1 MGDGTLHFMS
11 DPLNLVIEQHLKE
24 GIQHGFIPSEVANF
38 LAYGVPGSGKTSLHY
53 SLYDLPPPELRISTA
68 CIEQAQRAVLVTRSS
83 EDSSSEIVICKPVE
97 EQDLKEML
105 AKEMTEERITE
116 EKKEV
121 FSRIEKTLKEN
132 FPVEDHSS
140 RPVSP
145 STQEPTPVEDHPP
158 QHLLQPVSIPGPS
171 PTPDEEAT
179 SHLVISPRV
188 KLQGM
193 DEILYLMLHPTPAN
207 LPRLRNRLVQFI
219 DSGGQPKLLEMLPA
233 YLRNLS
239 GLMLVNRLLESLST
253 MPKAEYCDKDGKL
266 FELGHFNLTNLE
278 MLVKCAQLSRYHQ
291 SHLALPHVEYDD
303 SPPNILVVGT
313 FKDQEGKCKQ
323 TREEKNAQL
332 EVVFKQFG
340 KSIIRRSNGEIIFG
354 VDATSRSDPV
364 ISELRAALKHMKCLH
379 YKCPILWYL
388 LEVELRKLGKKVIPK
403 EYVMSIAKELH
414 IEITESIEAALLFWH
429 EINLIMYFPNILPE
443 VVIFQPDAM
452 IGMISQLYEQ
462 HVKISDTAECDISSS
477 KDLRFRDQAVFSD
490 DYAHD
495 IKNETILSV
504 DELLLILQDRK
515 TVAKLPS
522 SSSLYFMPSLLEEL
536 TEEELAAS
544 RSQLTSQLPVASSLL
559 VSFPTPEVPSGLFC
573 TFISDIVSSSECKI
587 PDLDSST
594 KLYRNFISITLN
606 ISPGSFGTL
615 TLYNTGK
622 VFSITP
628 YSLSSSSFLPK
639 VKKLVAKALD
649 ASCRVLSYRK
659 LHQFSFQCECG
670 QSPPPHVAHLS
681 PDEKVTIC
689 SLDSDKDGCSLT
701 KKQILWTGKFS
712 SNSFKFNNVSHYLFQ
727 ISAVMLHV
735 RLFQISA
742 AMLHLRLFV
751 AWRLQ

>member
-24 GIQHGFIPSEVANF
+24 GIQYGFIPSEVANC

-53 SLYDLPPPELRISTA
+53 SLYDLRAPELRISTA
-68 CIEQAQRAVLVTRSS
+68 CIEQAQRAVLVTKSS

-105 AKEMTEERITE
+105 AKEMTEEGITE

-121 FSRIEKTLKEN
+121 ISRIEKTLKEN
-132 FPVEDHSS
+132 PPVEDRST

-145 STQEPTPVEDHPP
+145 SSQELTPVEDH
-158 QHLLQPVSIPGPS
+158 QPVSIPGPP

-239 GLMLVNRLLESLST
+239 GLMLVHRLLESLST

-278 MLVKCAQLSRYHQ
+278 MLLKCAQLSRYHQ
-291 SHLALPHVEYDD
+291 SHLALPHVECDD
-303 SPPNILVVGT
+303 SPPDIIVVGT

-332 EVVFKQFG
+332 EVAFEQFG

-364 ISELRAALKHMKCLH
+364 ISELRAALKHVKCLH

-414 IEITESIEAALLFWH
+414 IVITESIEAALLFWH
-429 EINLIMYFPNILPE
+429 EINLIMYFPSILPE
-443 VVIFQPDAM
+443 VVISQPDAM

-462 HVKISDTAECDISSS
+462 HVKISDTAECDISSEE
-477 KDLRFRDQAVFSD
+477 DLRFRDQAVFSD
-490 DYAHD
+490 DYAYH

-522 SSSLYFMPSLLEEL
+522 SDDGSSLYFMPSLLEEL
-536 TEEELAAS
+536 TEEEFAAS
-544 RSQLTSQLPVASSLL
+544 RSQLASQLPVASSLL

-594 KLYRNFISITLN
+594 KLYRNFISITLS

-670 QSPPPHVAHLS
+670 QSPPHVAHLS
-681 PDEKVTIC
+681 PEEKVTTC
-689 SLDSDKDGCSLT
+689 SLDTAKGGNDLT
-701 KKQILWTGKFS
+701 KKQILWTGRFS
-712 SNSFKFNNVSHYLFQ
+712 DNCFLFLSNNILLLVPDQCSD
-727 ISAVMLHV
+727 
-735 RLFQISA
+735 
-742 AMLHLRLFV
+742 V
-751 AWRLQ
+751 ASQTVCSMETSVNGK

>member
-1 MGDGTLHFMS
+1 MCALRANTSEWMGDGTLHFMS
-11 DPLNLVIEQHLKE
+11 DPLNLVIEQYLKE

-53 SLYDLPPPELRISTA
+53 SLYDLPAPELRISTA

-116 EKKEV
+116 EKKEA
-121 FSRIEKTLKEN
+121 FSRIEKMLKKN
-132 FPVEDHSS
+132 PPVEDRST

-145 STQEPTPVEDHPP
+145 PTQEPTPVPL

-239 GLMLVNRLLESLST
+239 GLMLVHRLLESLST

-303 SPPNILVVGT
+303 SPPDIVVVGT

-332 EVVFKQFG
+332 EVAFEQFG

-364 ISELRAALKHMKCLH
+364 ILELRAALKHMKCLH

-462 HVKISDTAECDISSS
+462 HVKISDTAECDISSEE
-477 KDLRFRDQAVFSD
+477 DLRFRDQAVFND
-490 DYAHD
+490 DYAHH

-515 TVAKLPS
+515 TIARLPYNDDG
-522 SSSLYFMPSLLEEL
+522 SSLYFMPSLLEEL
-536 TEEELAAS
+536 TEDGFAAS
-544 RSQLTSQLPVASSLL
+544 HSQLASQLSLTSPLL

-573 TFISDIVSSSECKI
+573 TFISDIVSSSECKV

-594 KLYRNFISITLN
+594 KLYRNFISITLS
-606 ISPGSFGTL
+606 ISPVSFGTL

-622 VFSITP
+622 IFSITP
-628 YSLSSSSFLPK
+628 DSISSYLFLPK

-649 ASCRVLSYRK
+649 ASCRVLCYRK

-670 QSPPPHVAHLS
+670 QSPPHVAHLS

-689 SLDSDKDGCSLT
+689 SLDTAKGGNDLT
-701 KKQILWTGKFS
+701 KKQILWTGRFS
-712 SNSFKFNNVSHYLFQ
+712 DNCFFIPL
-727 ISAVMLHV
+727 
-735 RLFQISA
+735 
-742 AMLHLRLFV
+742 
-751 AWRLQ
+751 

>member
-158 QHLLQPVSIPGPS
+158 QHLLQPVSIPRPS
-171 PTPDEEAT
+171 PTPDEKAT

-303 SPPNILVVGT
+303 SPPDILVVGT
-313 FKDQEGKCKQ
+313 FKDQEGKCQQ

-332 EVVFKQFG
+332 EVAFKQFG

-429 EINLIMYFPNILPE
+429 EINLIMYFPSILPE

-462 HVKISDTAECDISSS
+462 HIKISDTAECDISSEE
-477 KDLRFRDQAVFSD
+477 DLRFRDQAVFSD
-490 DYAHD
+490 DYAYN

-515 TVAKLPS
+515 TIAKLPS

-536 TEEELAAS
+536 TEEELAGS
-544 RSQLTSQLPVASSLL
+544 HSQLASQRPVASSLL

-587 PDLDSST
+587 PHLDST
-594 KLYRNFISITLN
+594 TRLYRNFISVIL
-606 ISPGSFGTL
+606 SFSSVSFGTL
-615 TLYNTGK
+615 TLHNTGK

-670 QSPPPHVAHLS
+670 QSPPHVAHVS
-681 PDEKVTIC
+681 PDKKVTTC
-689 SLDSDKDGCSLT
+689 SMDADKAGIDLT
-701 KKQILWTGKFS
+701 RKQLMWTSKFS
-712 SNSFKFNNVSHYLFQ
+712 FMITSFTNLFSLYLDQSIGVTPEPFDSLSQ
-727 ISAVMLHV
+727 GTLTAKLMTTRS
-735 RLFQISA
+735 
-742 AMLHLRLFV
+742 
-751 AWRLQ
+751 

>member
-1 MGDGTLHFMS
+1 MCALRANTSEWMGDGTLHFMS

-53 SLYDLPPPELRISTA
+53 SLYDLPAPELRISTA

-116 EKKEV
+116 EKKEA
-121 FSRIEKTLKEN
+121 FSRIEKMLKKSP
-132 FPVEDHSS
+132 PVEDRST

-145 STQEPTPVEDHPP
+145 PTQEPTPVPL

-239 GLMLVNRLLESLST
+239 GLMLVHRLLESLST

-303 SPPNILVVGT
+303 SPPDIVVVGT
-313 FKDQEGKCKQ
+313 FRDQEGKCTQ

-332 EVVFKQFG
+332 GVAFEKFG

-462 HVKISDTAECDISSS
+462 HVKISDTAECDISSEE
-477 KDLRFRDQAVFSD
+477 DLRFRDQAVFND
-490 DYAHD
+490 DYAHH

-515 TVAKLPS
+515 TIARLPYNDDG
-522 SSSLYFMPSLLEEL
+522 SSLYFMPSLLEEL
-536 TEEELAAS
+536 TKDEFAAS
-544 RSQLTSQLPVASSLL
+544 HSQLASQLSLASPLL

-573 TFISDIVSSSECKI
+573 TFISDIVSSSECKV

-594 KLYRNFISITLN
+594 KLYRNSISITLS
-606 ISPGSFGTL
+606 ISPVSSGTL

-622 VFSITP
+622 IFSITP
-628 YSLSSSSFLPK
+628 DSISSYLFLPK

-670 QSPPPHVAHLS
+670 QSPPHVAHLS
-681 PDEKVTIC
+681 PDEKVTTC
-689 SLDSDKDGCSLT
+689 SLDTAKGGNDLT
-701 KKQILWTGKFS
+701 KKQILWTGRFS
-712 SNSFKFNNVSHYLFQ
+712 DNCFFIPL
-727 ISAVMLHV
+727 
-735 RLFQISA
+735 
-742 AMLHLRLFV
+742 
-751 AWRLQ
+751 